1 MFPVD
6 YVVNCARLVRLWI
19 AEGFVKQQQQQ
30 HDATAEDV
38 ARQSLTQLINKNL
51 VHVELVDFDGVV
63 GECRVHG
70 LMHEL
75 ILSKSDELNF
85 FFQTSPTQLTN
96 LNQTA
101 RHISIQNIGSNNLSS
116 TIRSSKDRLPEEL
129 GNLLHLKYLSVRDT
143 KVKTLPKSL
152 SELHKLE
159 TLDLKRSR
167 VHQLP
172 FEINKLSNLKYFI
185 AYSDTNFQ
193 IRQGVKIHGNFQS
206 SKSIEKLYLVDLD
219 AGKSFDLV
227 SELGKLKNL
236 RKLGITNLK
245 SEAKEEEPLQLQ
257 SMSSPLLL
265 YCLRLQGRLE
275 KLPHWISDLKCLVRI
290 RLLWSQLSEI
300 PLNILGELPE
310 LLELFLYKGCNGTQL
325 HFESGYFPALKIL
338 ILEKLDRLN
347 RLAID
352 ENALHLVEHLFIGSC
367 QQLKMLPSD
376 ICHMKCL
383 SLFEVSLMSKEFVRR
398 MLPGVGEDHW
408 KVQNIANVH
417 VYIINTEQQY
427 LANKLGDSTLLDSLN

>member
-96 LNQTA
+96 LNQRA

-116 TIRSSKDRLPEEL
+116 TIRSSKA
-129 GNLLHLKYLSVRDT
+129 HSFIF
-143 KVKTLPKSL
+143 
-152 SELHKLE
+152 
-159 TLDLKRSR
+159 
-167 VHQLP
+167 
-172 FEINKLSNLKYFI
+172 FE
-185 AYSDTNFQ
+185 

-245 SEAKEEEPLQLQ
+245 SEGGMLCA
-257 SMSSPLLL
+257 MLL
-265 YCLRLQGRLE
+265 
-275 KLPHWISDLKCLVRI
+275 SKC
-290 RLLWSQLSEI
+290 
-300 PLNILGELPE
+300 
-310 LLELFLYKGCNGTQL
+310 
-325 HFESGYFPALKIL
+325 
-338 ILEKLDRLN
+338 
-347 RLAID
+347 
-352 ENALHLVEHLFIGSC
+352 
-367 QQLKMLPSD
+367 PS
-376 ICHMKCL
+376 
-383 SLFEVSLMSKEFVRR
+383 
-398 MLPGVGEDHW
+398 
-408 KVQNIANVH
+408 
-417 VYIINTEQQY
+417 INHY
-427 LANKLGDSTLLDSLN
+427 R